1 MIEIATKGRGRRSR
15 LLNADARSARKSEL
29 GQVMTPPGIAKFM
42 ASLFSFK
49 RTADVQILDAGA
61 GQGSLSCALIAEWGR
76 VATRKSSLHLTAYEV
91 DPDMLK
97 QLRPALR
104 EFVLGQQREG
114 QSIDVDIRP
123 VDFIEAV
130 ANPFEYAN
138 PGVFSH
144 AILNPPYK
152 KINSHSMHRVWL
164 RDLGIETVNLYSG
177 FVAVALQ
184 LLGPGGQLV
193 AIIPRS
199 FCNGPYYRPFRK
211 MLLRNAAIERIHLFE
226 SRTKAFQADGVLQ
239 ENIIIKIVRGGKQG
253 SVVISTSRDDS
264 FQDIECRKV
273 PFEEVVRSDDDDG
286 FIRIPQSEP
295 AGEKYLTFSHNLH
308 DLGLQ
313 VSTGPVVDY
322 RLKEYLLDE
331 IEGQAVPL
339 IYACHFVDGR
349 SRWPEGSTKK
359 KTAIQD
365 VPETHRWLYPTGCY
379 VVTRRLS
386 SKEESRRIIA
396 HMVVRGDFPGHE
408 WIGFENH
415 LNVFHTAKNGM
426 EEELARGLCT
436 YLNSTRVD
444 RFFRLF
450 NGHTQVNAMDLR
462 KLPYPSPDQLRQLGR
477 QASRIKRPA
486 QAQIDSMVEELNER

>member
-1 MIEIATKGRGRRSR
+1 MIGIVTKRKGRHSR
-15 LLNADARSARKSEL
+15 LWNADERSERKSEL
-29 GQVMTPPGIAKFM
+29 GQVMTPPGIAQFM

-61 GQGSLSCALIAEWGR
+61 GQGALSRALIAEWGR
-76 VATRKSSLHLTAYEV
+76 KATRKSSLHLTAYEV
-91 DPDMLK
+91 DPGMLQ

-104 EFVLGQQREG
+104 ECVQDQQRAG
-114 QSIDVDIRP
+114 RTIDAVIQP

-130 ANPFEYAN
+130 ANPFEYPN
-138 PGVFSH
+138 PGVFTHS
-144 AILNPPYK
+144 ILNPPYK
-152 KINSHSMHRVWL
+152 KINSHSMHRIWL

-211 MLLRNAAIERIHLFE
+211 MLLKNAAIERIHLFE

-239 ENIIIKIVRGGKQG
+239 ENVIIKIVRGGKQG
-253 SVVISTSRDDS
+253 PVEISTSRDDS
-264 FQDIECRKV
+264 FQDIERRKV

-286 FIRIPQSEP
+286 FIRIPQSAL
-295 AGEKYLTFSHNLH
+295 AGRGRLTFSHDLH
-308 DLGLQ
+308 DSGLQ

-322 RLKEYLLDE
+322 RLKDYLLDG
-331 IEGQAVPL
+331 IEGRAVPL
-339 IYACHFVDGR
+339 IYACHFADGR

-408 WIGFENH
+408 WLGFENH
-415 LNVFHTAKNGM
+415 LNVFHAAKNGM
-426 EEELARGLCT
+426 EEDLARGLCT
-436 YLNSTRVD
+436 YLNSTQVD
-444 RFFRLF
+444 GYFRLF

-477 QASRIKRPA
+477 QAAKIKRPT
-486 QAQIDSMVEELNER
+486 QSQIDSMVEELNEC

>member
-1 MIEIATKGRGRRSR
+1 
-15 LLNADARSARKSEL
+15 
-29 GQVMTPPGIAKFM
+29 
-42 ASLFSFK
+42 
-49 RTADVQILDAGA
+49 
-61 GQGSLSCALIAEWGR
+61 
-76 VATRKSSLHLTAYEV
+76 
-91 DPDMLK
+91 MLQ
-97 QLRPALR
+97 QLRPVLR
-104 EFVLGQQREG
+104 ECVQDQQRAG
-114 QSIDVDIRP
+114 RTIDAVIQP

-138 PGVFSH
+138 PGVFTHS
-144 AILNPPYK
+144 ILNPPYK
-152 KINSHSMHRVWL
+152 KINSHSMHRIWL

-239 ENIIIKIVRGGKQG
+239 ENVIIKIIRGGKQG
-253 SVVISTSRDDS
+253 PVEISTSRDDS
-264 FQDIECRKV
+264 FQDIERRKV
-273 PFEEVVRSDDDDG
+273 PFEEVVRSDDDDS
-286 FIRIPQSEP
+286 FIRIPQSEL
-295 AGEKYLTFSHNLH
+295 AGRGRLTFSHDLH
-308 DLGLQ
+308 DSGLQ

-322 RLKEYLLDE
+322 RLKDYLLDG
-331 IEGQAVPL
+331 IEGRAVPL
-339 IYACHFVDGR
+339 IYACHFADGR

-408 WIGFENH
+408 WLGFENH

-426 EEELARGLCT
+426 EEDLARGLCT
-436 YLNSTRVD
+436 YLNSTQVD
-444 RFFRLF
+444 GYFRLF

-462 KLPYPSPDQLRQLGR
+462 KLPYPSPDQWCWAGRRPRSSGQPSLRSIR
-477 QASRIKRPA
+477 CRR
-486 QAQIDSMVEELNER
+486 N

>member
-1 MIEIATKGRGRRSR
+1 
-15 LLNADARSARKSEL
+15 
-29 GQVMTPPGIAKFM
+29 MTSPGIAEFM
-42 ASLFSFK
+42 ATLFSFK
-49 RTADVQILDAGA
+49 RTAAVQLLDPGA
-61 GQGSLSCALIAEWGR
+61 GQGALSRAFIAEWR
-76 VATRKSSLHLTAYEV
+76 KKTTRTSSLHLIAYEI
-91 DPDMLK
+91 DPDMLR
-97 QLRPALR
+97 QLSLALR
-104 EFVLGQQREG
+104 ECVLDQQRSG
-114 QSIDVDIRP
+114 RIIDTDIQP
-123 VDFIEAV
+123 ADFIEAV

-138 PGVFSH
+138 PGVFTH

-152 KINSHSMHRVWL
+152 KINSHSMHRIWL

-199 FCNGPYYRPFRK
+199 FCNGPYYQPFRK

-239 ENIIIKIVRGGKQG
+239 ENIIIKLIRGGKQG
-253 SVVISTSRDDS
+253 AVEISTSQDDS
-264 FQDIECRKV
+264 FQDMECRKV
-273 PFEEVVRSDDDDG
+273 PYEEVVQPDDDDK
-286 FIRIPQSEP
+286 FIRIPQSELT
-295 AGEKYLTFSHNLH
+295 GEEQLTFSFDLQK
-308 DLGLQ
+308 LGLR

-322 RLKEYLLDE
+322 RLKDYLLDR
-331 IEGQAVPL
+331 IEGESVPL
-339 IYACHFVDGR
+339 IYACHFADGR

-359 KTAIQD
+359 KGAIRD

-386 SKEESRRIIA
+386 SKEEPRRIIA
-396 HMVVRGDFPGHE
+396 HMVVPGDFPGHE

-444 RFFRLF
+444 RYFRLF

-477 QASRIKRPA
+477 QASRIKRPS